1 MLAYQKALIM
11 NKFILAV
18 LLSCGLCNQAFANHQ
33 TFQKFIPKGF
43 KLNQRHCQ
51 ADFNKDG
58 KNDCV
63 LLIKDTKKSAW
74 VETYYGTMVDRNRRG
89 IVILFKTNQGY
100 QKVLEN
106 KALFASE
113 NEDGGV
119 YFAPELEIEAAG
131 NKLIFYYGHGRYG
144 SWQYIFDYRAIN
156 NKDFY
161 LIGYDSSS
169 NRGPYIEYTHSVNFL
184 THKFRHQENMNKSRD
199 SDVPKFKT
207 TWHTLP
213 KAPLQKLSQIDDIS
227 GVGFHMDEMLYHIKT
242 Q

>member
-1 MLAYQKALIM
+1 MKKALIM
-11 NKFILAV
+11 NKFILVV
-18 LLSCGLCNQAFANHQ
+18 LLSCGLCNQAFANNQ
-33 TFQKFIPKGF
+33 SFQKFIPKGF
-43 KLNQRHCQ
+43 KLTETHCQ

-58 KNDCV
+58 KKDCV

-74 VETYYGTMVDRNRRG
+74 EKTYSGDMVDRNRRG

-119 YFAPELEIEAAG
+119 YFAPELEIEAEG

-144 SWQYIFDYRAIN
+144 SWQYLFDYRTIDN
-156 NKDFY
+156 DKDFY
-161 LIGYDSSS
+161 LIGYDLSS
-169 NRGPYIEYTHSVNFL
+169 NHGPYIEYTHSVNFL
-184 THKFRHQENMNKSRD
+184 THKFRHQENMNTNQEN
-199 SDVPKFKT
+199 DVPNFKT
-207 TWHTLP
+207 TWHTLS
-213 KAPLQKLSQIDDIS
+213 KAPIQKLSQIDDIDD
-227 GVGFHMDEMLYHIKT
+227 VGSRLSEILYHIKT

>member
-1 MLAYQKALIM
+1 MKKYLL
-11 NKFILAV
+11 V
-18 LLSCGLCNQAFANHQ
+18 LSVFSTTVFANSNFN
-33 TFQKFIPKGF
+33 TFIPKNF
-43 KLNQRHCQ
+43 RLIETHCQ

-58 KNDCV
+58 KKDCV

-74 VETYYGTMVDRNRRG
+74 EETFSDTMVDRNRRG

-119 YFAPELEIEAAG
+119 YFAPELEIEAKG
-131 NKLIFYYGHGRYG
+131 NKLTFYYNHGRYG
-144 SWQYIFDYRAIN
+144 SWQYLFDYRTIDN
-156 NKDFY
+156 QKDFY

-169 NRGPYIEYTHSVNFL
+169 NFGIYIDYTYSVNFL
-184 THKFRHQENMNKSRD
+184 THKFRHQENIDKSID
-199 SDVPKFKT
+199 SDVPDFKT

-213 KAPLQKLSQIDDIS
+213 KAPLQKLSQIDDIND
-227 GVGFHMDEMLYHIKT
+227 VGYRLNEMLYHIKN